1 MKKLLITF
9 TILLGITLNS
19 NAQIESLAG
28 PRLGIFH
35 YQVHLLIKWIP

>member
-9 TILLGITLNS
+9 TIVLGFTLSS

-28 PRLGIFH
+28 PRLGFAFITSW
-35 YQVHLLIKWIP
+35 LS